1 MNIGI
6 ALSIRDKSTRLPS
19 KTWADLG
26 GLPLIK
32 FMLERL
38 VSTGLPVFVATSTQ
52 PGDDKISALISS
64 DITIFRGHPDDKL
77 QRYLDLCNQEALD
90 FLVVV
95 DGDDPL
101 IDLTKIRQV
110 VEMYKTSNSNLI
122 TFENFALGI
131 SPIGISRN
139 LLLESVKNKKQN
151 DSEVW
156 LGFVRSQRDIN
167 EHIFYNE
174 IESLNNNIRLTVDY
188 PEDLLLIEICL
199 SLLSGNPVTPTEDFI
214 KLLNRVPKLCEINSW
229 RNLEYNSIILKKSE
243 II

>member
-6 ALSIRDKSTRLPS
+6 ALSVRDKSTRLPS
-19 KTWADLG
+19 KTWAELG
-26 GLPLIK
+26 GLPLVN

-38 VSTGLPVFVATSTQ
+38 VSTGLSVFVATSTH
-52 PGDDKISALISS
+52 PGDDKISELLSS
-64 DITIFRGHPDDKL
+64 EFTIFRGHPEDKL
-77 QRYLDLCNQEALD
+77 QRYLDLCNQEGID

-101 IDLTKIRQV
+101 IDLTKIIQV
-110 VEMYKTSNSNLI
+110 VEMHKTSNSNLI

-139 LLLESVKNKKQN
+139 LLAEAVKNKIQS

-156 LGFVRSQRDIN
+156 LGFVRNQRALN
-167 EHIFYNE
+167 EHIFYSE
-174 IESLNNNIRLTVDY
+174 KDSLNNNIRLTVDY

-199 SLLSGNPVTPTEDFI
+199 SLLDGNPLTPTEDYI

-229 RNLEYNSIILKKSE
+229 RNLEYNANILKKSE